1 MGAQVQERSK
11 QCGDL
16 PLRDRMGNWTYHFA
30 VVVDDARQEIDLV
43 IQRYDL
49 LPSTGRQL
57 RLARR
62 LGRPSPPVSLH
73 HPLICK
79 PGGVK
84 LSKASG
90 DTGIRELRR
99 HGVAPGVILGQA
111 AYLTGLLAT
120 PRELR
125 PADLAGVVSAG

>member
-1 MGAQVQERSK
+1 
-11 QCGDL
+11 
-16 PLRDRMGNWTYHFA
+16 

-43 IQRYDL
+43 IRGCDL

-57 RLARR
+57 RLARL
-62 LGRPSPPVSLH
+62 LGRASPPVFLH

-79 PGGVK
+79 LGGVK

-99 HGVAPGVILGQA
+99 QGVAPGAILGQA
-111 AYLTGLLAT
+111 AYLSGMLAT

-125 PADLAGVVSAG
+125 PVDLAGVVSAG